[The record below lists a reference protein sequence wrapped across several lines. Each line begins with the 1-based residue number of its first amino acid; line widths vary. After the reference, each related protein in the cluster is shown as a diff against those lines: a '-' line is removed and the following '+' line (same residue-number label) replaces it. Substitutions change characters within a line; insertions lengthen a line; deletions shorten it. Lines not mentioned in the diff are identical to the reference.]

1 MENGLRCVHSKH
13 ANPIRILWYPDFSRE
28 SLIVATTMRRGA
40 LGGGVGDLLVVSY
53 EANDSSCV
61 ASPMWADSS
70 LWEAPS
76 RNLAGR
82 IVLRDGLVESI
93 WVYSSIRT

>member
-1 MENGLRCVHSKH
+1 
-13 ANPIRILWYPDFSRE
+13 
-28 SLIVATTMRRGA
+28 
-40 LGGGVGDLLVVSY
+40 VVSY

-61 ASPMWADSS
+61 ASLMWADSS

-93 WVYSSIRT
+93 WVYDVGSVGSLVLPGLEIVK